1 MANQMSNRAALPLAP
16 SMMEHQESFDWNTM
30 AFQHIATS
38 LEDKVLTIMIN
49 RPEARNAWTEI
60 MRQEIIEVVV
70 SPLRN
75 PPAACACAT

>member
-1 MANQMSNRAALPLAP
+1 
-16 SMMEHQESFDWNTM
+16 M